1 MRIPTLPR
9 TVAHRLQFPMSLRGR
24 TPGPYGISPDDDE
37 PSADGGDFED
47 AVDLNLSDAARD
59 FIGKRRAKAGPSPAR
74 RAFLAIRDGVVPN
87 DLSFDRIVKDI
98 VRGRDFHAEAAARAA
113 QTTDTNQES

>member
-1 MRIPTLPR
+1 MRIPTLPS

-24 TPGPYGISPDDDE
+24 TPGPSGISPDDDE
-37 PSADGGDFED
+37 PSADGRDFEE

-59 FIGKRRAKAGPSPAR
+59 FIGKRRGKSNLSPAR
-74 RAFLAIRDGVVPN
+74 RAFLAIRDGVVPH

>member
-37 PSADGGDFED
+37 PS
-47 AVDLNLSDAARD
+47 SDAARD